1 MMIDDVP
8 IAFQG
13 SRGQTADVLLAKGC
27 HSLRVRTQGMTGH
40 YELDWK
46 PPSKNKTPIPPSAFL
61 LPPITNNGLL
71 GRFYANPQWEGT
83 PAFTEIDPW
92 VDFYFHITPLPRPYS
107 IEWVGSIHIPSD
119 GHYLFGLESI
129 DESSLWIDNK
139 QVLDDQ
145 RPNQYQEAGI
155 DLAPG
160 FHPIRIRYADRTGYT
175 HIHLYWTPPGGERE
189 IIPQKVL
196 FPPQADPELINP

>member
-1 MMIDDVP
+1 MIDDVP

-13 SRGQTADVLLAKGC
+13 SGGQTADVLLAKGC

-46 PPSKNKTPIPPSAFL
+46 PPSKYKTPIPPSAFL

-92 VDFYFHITPLPRPYS
+92 VDFYFHITPLPRPYT
-107 IEWVGSIHIPSD
+107 IEWVGSINIPID

-139 QVLDDQ
+139 QVIDDQ

-160 FHPIRIRYADRTGYT
+160 LHPIRIRYADRTGYT

-189 IIPQKVL
+189 IIPQKML